1 MDQHEAAGGDK
12 QKTLKEVSREGKISP
27 LRSRKRV
34 PRWLKRER
42 DRQEEREMS
51 WAKRPVQWMSNQQG
65 DAPGNSGQTGP
76 RQQSTSQADPVSN
89 WLYSNAYSNAD
100 EFQRDRT
107 DGSEQGSK
115 QSRHRR
121 TPVNRGEHALAH
133 PVCATIFA
141 IQNVSS

>member
-12 QKTLKEVSREGKISP
+12 QQTLKEVSREGKISP

-51 WAKRPVQWMSNQQG
+51 WAKRPVQWMSNQHA

-89 WLYSNAYSNAD
+89 WLYSNPYSNAD
-100 EFQRDRT
+100 D
-107 DGSEQGSK
+107 
-115 QSRHRR
+115 
-121 TPVNRGEHALAH
+121 
-133 PVCATIFA
+133 
-141 IQNVSS
+141 